1 MEECSPVWFSASAH
15 IVPELTRER
24 QITQIDK
31 TPGARCFTI
40 SLRSLGLVF
49 GARGSG
55 NANATNLKTAIG
67 QDVCVQRVRGDPRA
81 SRPHQRLGRLP
92 DRRRPRAGSSC
103 SAVTRQWREE
113 LLSSGERVRSRHRK
127 RIGRWGF
134 PPESESHG
142 EPLGRLQSFRRCRA
156 RVTGGA
162 AGFRHAGS
170 G

>member
-81 SRPHQRLGRLP
+81 SRSRRIRTIGLQRSTHLSLSAHAQRRWSPDVPNRSSMYLPH
-92 DRRRPRAGSSC
+92 
-103 SAVTRQWREE
+103 
-113 LLSSGERVRSRHRK
+113 
-127 RIGRWGF
+127 
-134 PPESESHG
+134 
-142 EPLGRLQSFRRCRA
+142 
-156 RVTGGA
+156 
-162 AGFRHAGS
+162 
-170 G
+170 